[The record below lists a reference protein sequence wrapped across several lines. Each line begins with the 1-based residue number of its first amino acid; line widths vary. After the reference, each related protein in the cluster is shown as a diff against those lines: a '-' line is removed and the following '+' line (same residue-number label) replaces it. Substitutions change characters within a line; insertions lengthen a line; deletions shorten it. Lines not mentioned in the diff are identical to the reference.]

1 MSYEPSNR
9 RGCCWP
15 MWPHDARPNH
25 MYCGDP
31 KVEGSSYCQKHKSQ
45 SIRNPELEPA
55 TPFVPYHQ
63 HRRAA

>member
-1 MSYEPSNR
+1 MSKTPSDR

-25 MYCGDP
+25 LYCGDARIDD
-31 KVEGSSYCQKHKSQ
+31 SSYCAKHRALSV
-45 SIRNPELEPA
+45 RNPELEPA

-63 HRRAA
+63 QKKAA